1 MTPQLLAIDP
11 GAGAIKLYADF
22 GFAELPS
29 IIAID
34 GAAAVSSLAGLATS
48 KRPTRITTPGGSFL
62 VGPTAHEWGRP
73 VENLDP
79 DRFTG
84 APEMEALLC
93 AALNTH
99 VVAGIGE
106 KINVIVGLPLD
117 TLTGDEAAGNA
128 AAVKKWLEG
137 PHSWTDG
144 FQSGSVV
151 INSVKVASQP
161 IGAMMDWLLDDAGH
175 YIPERKALA
184 GKEIGILS
192 VGMNTIEMLAVH
204 NMQIQQ
210 RFTAGRT
217 MGVRRLLEILNPN
230 DLYSR
235 GEMDAQ
241 LRSGTLEGVD
251 RALPIWSSEVSDTI
265 NKRWGNAWQR
275 FAVVIVVG
283 GGSLLLQDM
292 LSRKFQGRAWF
303 PDMPV
308 LATARGLLK
317 FGHRK

>member
-1 MTPQLLAIDP
+1 MLLAIDP
-11 GAGAIKLYADF
+11 GAGAIKLYGDF

-34 GAAAVSSLAGLATS
+34 GAATVSSLAGLS
-48 KRPTRITTPGGSFL
+48 SSQRPVHLVSERGSFL
-62 VGPTAHEWGRP
+62 VGTTAHEWGRP

-84 APEMEALLC
+84 APEMEGLLC
-93 AALNTH
+93 AALDK
-99 VVAGIGE
+99 VVVGLGE
-106 KINVIVGLPLD
+106 KFNVIVGLPLE

-128 AAVKKWLEG
+128 QAVKDWLSG
-137 PHSWTDG
+137 KHSWTADG
-144 FQSGSVV
+144 RPSTCT
-151 INSVKVASQP
+151 INSVKVTSQP
-161 IGAMMDWLLDDAGH
+161 IGAMMDWLLDDTGK

-210 RFTAGRT
+210 RFTAGRA

-241 LRSGTLEGVD
+241 LRAGTLEGFE

-275 FAVVIVVG
+275 FAAVIVVG
-283 GGSLLLQDM
+283 GGAVLLQEM
-292 LSRKFQGRAWF
+292 LTRKFQGRTWF
-303 PDMPV
+303 PDLPV
-308 LATARGLLK
+308 LATARGLFK
-317 FGHRK
+317 FGLRK

>member
-1 MTPQLLAIDP
+1 MTTMLLAIDP
-11 GAGAIKLYADF
+11 GAGAIKLYGDF
-22 GFAELPS
+22 GFVELPS

-34 GAAAVSSLAGLATS
+34 GAAAVSSLAGLTTS
-48 KRPTRITTPGGSFL
+48 ERPVHLVSDKGSFL
-62 VGPTAHEWGRP
+62 VGTTAHEWGRP
-73 VENLDP
+73 VENLDH

-84 APEMEALLC
+84 APEMEGLLC
-93 AALNTH
+93 AALDK
-99 VVAGIGE
+99 VVVGLNE
-106 KINVIVGLPLD
+106 KFNVIVGLPLE
-117 TLTGDEAAGNA
+117 TLTGDEAAVNVQ
-128 AAVKKWLEG
+128 AVKNWLSG
-137 PHSWTDG
+137 KHAWTADG
-144 FQSGSVV
+144 RPSVV
-151 INSVKVASQP
+151 NIEKVKVTSQP

-175 YIPERKALA
+175 YIPERKVLA

-210 RFTAGRT
+210 RFTAGRA

-241 LRSGTLEGVD
+241 LRSGTLEGINK
-251 RALPIWSSEVSDTI
+251 ALPIWSSEVSDTI

-275 FAVVIVVG
+275 FAAVIVVG
-283 GGSLLLQDM
+283 GGAMLLQDM
-292 LSRKFQGRAWF
+292 FTRKFQGRAWF

-308 LATARGLLK
+308 LATARGLFK
-317 FGHRK
+317 FGLRK